1 LWFSADQLNP
11 MKIAIIGAG
20 YVGLTTAACLA
31 ELGHH
36 VFCAESDTT
45 KLSSLQAGQL
55 PFFEPYLED
64 IFLRNRKAGNLVF
77 GSTEEA
83 VERGE
88 CIFICVGT
96 PPAENGEADLSGIE
110 HVARSIAKSAKGYRL
125 IVEKST
131 VPVRTACQ
139 LKRHLSVHRNSLLQY
154 DVASNPE
161 FLSEGSAVQNFFHPD
176 RIVVGVD
183 RSCAAEQL
191 RKVYEPILTGEFSCP
206 IHRNCKADRQVPFV
220 VTDTNSAELI
230 KHAANS
236 FLATKISFINMVSDL
251 CEAAG
256 GDISKVAEGI
266 GLDPRVGPSFLRPG
280 VGFGGYCFPK
290 DLQAFVKI
298 AEKFGCDFSLLKEV
312 EKINN
317 NRTHKFVEK
326 IKKELWVVKGKR
338 IGVWGLAFKPD
349 TDDIRFAPAL
359 AIVKELVSEGALVQ
373 AYDPCAMPNARKALP
388 SIRYC
393 QDAYEAAEGVEA
405 ILLLT
410 EWNEFRGLDFVRLAT
425 LVERPLIIDGRNCL
439 DRDVLIATGFECV
452 GVGGVRNTP
461 ASSLPDPSSGISA
474 FEIVA
479 DENLPLSG

>member
-1 LWFSADQLNP
+1 

-31 ELGHH
+31 ELGHA
-36 VFCAESDTT
+36 VFCAESNTP
-45 KLSSLQAGQL
+45 KLSALQAGQL

-64 IFLRNRKAGNLVF
+64 IFVRSSRTGRLVF

-83 VERGE
+83 VEKAE

-96 PPAENGEADLSGIE
+96 PPSENGEADLSGIE
-110 HVARSIAKSAKGYRL
+110 RVARSIAKSAKGYRL

-139 LKRHLSVHRNSLLQY
+139 LKRHLSVHGNTLLQY

-176 RIVVGVD
+176 RIVVGVN
-183 RSCAAEQL
+183 RTCAAEQL
-191 RKVYEPILTGEFSCP
+191 RNIYEPILTGEFSCP
-206 IHRNCKADRQVPFV
+206 IHRNCKAGRRVPFV

-256 GDISKVAEGI
+256 GDITKVAEGI
-266 GLDPRVGPSFLRPG
+266 GLDPRVGSSFLRPG

-290 DLQAFVKI
+290 DLQAFIKI
-298 AEKFGCDFSLLKEV
+298 AERFGCDFSLLKEV
-312 EKINN
+312 ENINN
-317 NRTHKFVEK
+317 TRTHKFVEK
-326 IKKELWVVKGKR
+326 IKKELWVLKGKR

-349 TDDIRFAPAL
+349 TDDTRFAPAL
-359 AIVKELVSEGALVQ
+359 AIINELVSEGALVQ
-373 AYDPCAMPNARKALP
+373 AYDPCAMLNARKEVP

-393 QDAYEAAEGVEA
+393 NDAYEAAQDVEA

-410 EWNEFRGLDFVRLAT
+410 EWNEFRGLDFTRIAS
-425 LVERPLIIDGRNCL
+425 LVQRPLIIDGRNCL
-439 DRDVLIATGFECV
+439 DRNIIIANGFDYVGMGRDRNAAGDTLIKTGSNV
-452 GVGGVRNTP
+452 N
-461 ASSLPDPSSGISA
+461 ASEA
-474 FEIVA
+474 FA
-479 DENLPLSG
+479 DESLPLSG

>member
-1 LWFSADQLNP
+1 MYRFTPLNP
-11 MKIAIIGAG
+11 MQIATIGAG

-31 ELGHH
+31 ELGHA
-36 VFCAESDTT
+36 VFCAESDTS
-45 KLSSLQAGQL
+45 KLSALQAGQL
-55 PFFEPYLED
+55 PFCEPYLED
-64 IFLRNRKAGNLVF
+64 IFLRNRRAGRLVF

-83 VERGE
+83 VEKAE

-96 PPAENGEADLSGIE
+96 PPSENGEADLSGIE
-110 HVARSIAKSAKGYRL
+110 CVARTIAKSAKGYRL

-139 LKRHLSVHRNSLLQY
+139 LKRHLSAHRNHLLQY

-176 RIVVGVD
+176 RIVVGAD
-183 RSCAAEQL
+183 RTCAAEQL
-191 RKVYEPILTGEFSCP
+191 RKLYEPILTGKFSCP
-206 IHRNCKADRQVPFV
+206 IHRSCKADRQVPFV

-256 GDISKVAEGI
+256 GDITKVAEGI

-280 VGFGGYCFPK
+280 IGFGGYCFPK

-317 NRTHKFVEK
+317 SRTHKFVEK

-349 TDDIRFAPAL
+349 TDDTRFAPAL
-359 AIVKELVSEGALVQ
+359 AIVKELVNEGALVQ
-373 AYDPCAMPNARKALP
+373 AYDPCAMPNARKEVP

-393 QDAYEAAEGVEA
+393 NDAYEAAEGVEA

-410 EWNEFRGLDFVRLAT
+410 EWNAFRSLDFSRIAR

-439 DRDVLIATGFECV
+439 NPEILSNEGFEYV
-452 GVGGVRNTP
+452 GVGGERRVRSKPPLDSN
-461 ASSLPDPSSGISA
+461 ADGSQFSVLP
-474 FEIVA
+474 E
-479 DENLPLSG
+479 ENLPLSG